1 MQRQIECTLLDRPST
16 GCPWVKINGS
26 IRDRPDVGLVQ
37 CTKCELIT
45 HEIDLSAEVK
55 YASGT
60 MHNWAS
66 GYSDALLPPIQD
78 VERRLAAL
86 KALSKARKKKLLDFG
101 CGSGTM
107 LSALSEDF
115 DTYGLEPDEG
125 ARLSAQNSG
134 HQVFS
139 NTDEILDQNLKFDF
153 VTLFHVV
160 EHFYEPSTEFER
172 IHRLLNPGGYLVIET
187 PNSNDALISFY
198 KNQEFQNFTYW
209 SHHPMLHSS
218 KSLGS
223 VVKGNGFKVV
233 ENSGVQRYGI
243 NNHLYWL
250 ANGKPGGHEAWKT
263 WIPTEIEPLYEQMLI
278 NRMVCDTLW
287 LIAQKEA

>member
-1 MQRQIECTLLDRPST
+1 MQHIQCPSDNEFSSN
-16 GCPWVKINGS
+16 CKWLPIDGS
-26 IRDRPDVGLVQ
+26 VRDRPDVGLVQ

-45 HEIDLSAEVK
+45 HKIDLSAEVK

-60 MHNWAS
+60 MHNWTS

-78 VERRLAAL
+78 VERRLVAL
-86 KALSKARKKKLLDFG
+86 KALSKASKKKLLDFG

-107 LSALSEDF
+107 LSALSGDF

-125 ARLSAQNSG
+125 AKLSAQNSG

-139 NTDEILDQNLKFDF
+139 DTDEILDQNLKFDF

-223 VVKGNGFKVV
+223 MVKGNGFKVV

-250 ANGKPGGHEAWKT
+250 AIGKPGGHEIWKS
-263 WIPTEIEPLYEQMLI
+263 WIPAEIEALYEEMLVKK
-278 NRMVCDTLW
+278 MACDTLW
-287 LIAQKEA
+287 LIAQR